1 MKKAL
6 SIFLSLVMLLTMS
19 AGLNIT
25 ARAEQSVKSSFD
37 EATGTL
43 TFSGNGAVSA
53 SSYEYGSI
61 GDKITKVI
69 INIGIDEIESY
80 AFSKAEKLQ
89 SVIIYDPMCQIS
101 ADGILPIGKDD
112 VTFYGFDKS
121 KTQEW
126 ASNHNFTFK
135 YIYTITFLKK
145 DNSVSKIIYA
155 LDGESAQE
163 VSAKAP
169 NFSFSAYPYTG
180 SDIDNA
186 HYEPVWSPSIS
197 AATNDKQYKETAKL
211 RMCTEIQIITK
222 EPTCAET
229 GVLSTV
235 CDKCKRT
242 LETKELAKTDNH
254 VFDDNEEFCTVCHK
268 VKNPNYTTT
277 TTTTSAP
284 ATNTTEITTTEAPQP
299 TTSTTAAPA
308 PAPQPP
314 VTSSTAPTAKPTTTK
329 ASKPTN
335 NAKKVSGDW
344 VDSKYKKAS
353 ISKLSKGKKAITVRW
368 KKVSTIKGYQIQLAT
383 DKNFKKN
390 KKTVTVSKQKTTKT
404 TVKKLKAKKK
414 YYVRIRTYKNVKYQ
428 GKTIKVYS
436 SWSKAKT
443 VKTK

>member
-43 TFSGNGAVSA
+43 TFTGKGTVSA
-53 SSYEYGSI
+53 SSYDYGNI
-61 GDKITKVI
+61 GDKIRKVI
-69 INIGIDEIESY
+69 VNVGIDEIQSY
-80 AFSKAEKLQ
+80 AFSKADKLQ
-89 SVIIYDPMCQIS
+89 SIIIYDQTCQIS
-101 ADGILPIGKDD
+101 AQGILPIGKDD

-126 ASNHNFTFK
+126 ALNHKYPFK
-135 YIYTITFLKK
+135 YIYTITFLKR

-155 LDGESAQE
+155 LDGETAQE
-163 VSAKAP
+163 ISTKAP
-169 NFSFSAYPYTG
+169 NFSFAAYPYTG
-180 SDIDNA
+180 GDMNNA
-186 HYEPVWSPSIS
+186 HYAPVWSPSIS
-197 AATNDKQYKETAKL
+197 AATSDKQYKEHPKL

-235 CDKCKRT
+235 CDICKRT
-242 LETKELAKTDNH
+242 LETKELAKTNNH
-254 VFDDNEEFCTVCHK
+254 VFDNNEEFCLVCHK
-268 VKNPNYTTT
+268 AKNPNYTTT

-284 ATNTTEITTTEAPQP
+284 TTQP
-299 TTSTTAAPA
+299 TTK
-308 PAPQPP
+308 
-314 VTSSTAPTAKPTTTK
+314 PTATK
-329 ASKPTN
+329 ASKPTK
-335 NAKKVSGDW
+335 NAKKVSGNW
-344 VDSKYKKAS
+344 VDKKYKKAS

-383 DKNFKKN
+383 DKKFKKN
-390 KKTVTVSKQKTTKT
+390 KKTVTISKQKTTKT

-436 SWSKAKT
+436 SWSKVKT

>member
-19 AGLNIT
+19 AGINIT

-43 TFSGNGAVSA
+43 TFTGKGTVSA
-53 SSYEYGSI
+53 SSYDYGNI
-61 GDKITKVI
+61 GDKIRKVI
-69 INIGIDEIESY
+69 VNVGIDEIQSY
-80 AFSKAEKLQ
+80 AFSKADKLQ
-89 SVIIYDPMCQIS
+89 SVIIYDQTCQIS
-101 ADGILPIGKDD
+101 AQGILPIGKDD

-126 ASNHNFTFK
+126 ALNHKYPFK
-135 YIYTITFLKK
+135 YIYTITFLKR

-155 LDGESAQE
+155 LDGETAQE
-163 VSAKAP
+163 ISAKAP
-169 NFSFSAYPYTG
+169 NFSFAAYPYTG
-180 SDIDNA
+180 DDMNNA
-186 HYEPVWSPSIS
+186 HYAPVWSPSIS
-197 AATNDKQYKETAKL
+197 AATSDKQYKEHPKL
-211 RMCTEIQIITK
+211 RMCTEIQKITK

-235 CDKCKRT
+235 CSICGRT
-242 LETKELAKTDNH
+242 LETKELAKTNNH
-254 VFDDNEEFCTVCHK
+254 VFDNNEEFCLVCHK

-277 TTTTSAP
+277 TTTTYAP
-284 ATNTTEITTTEAPQP
+284 TTQP
-299 TTSTTAAPA
+299 TT
-308 PAPQPP
+308 
-314 VTSSTAPTAKPTTTK
+314 KPTTTK
-329 ASKPTN
+329 ASKPTK
-335 NAKKVSGDW
+335 NAKKVSGNW

-353 ISKLSKGKKAITVRW
+353 ISKLSKGKKAITVKW

-383 DKNFKKN
+383 DKKFKKN
-390 KKTVTVSKQKTTKT
+390 KKTVTISKQKTTKT

-436 SWSKAKT
+436 SWSKVKT

>member
-43 TFSGNGAVSA
+43 TFTGKGTVSA
-53 SSYEYGSI
+53 SSYDYGNI

-69 INIGIDEIESY
+69 VNVGIDEIQSY
-80 AFSKAEKLQ
+80 AFSKADKLQ
-89 SVIIYDPMCQIS
+89 SVIIYDQTCQIS
-101 ADGILPIGKDD
+101 AQGILPIGKND

-126 ASNHNFTFK
+126 ALNRKYPFK
-135 YIYTITFLKK
+135 YIYTITFLKRN
-145 DNSVSKIIYA
+145 NSVSKIIYA
-155 LDGESAQE
+155 LDGETAQE
-163 VSAKAP
+163 VNAKAP
-169 NFSFSAYPYTG
+169 NFSFTAYPDSNTENG
-180 SDIDNA
+180 
-186 HYEPVWSPSIS
+186 HFEPTWKPSIS
-197 AATNDKQYKETAKL
+197 AATSDKQYKEHPKL

-235 CDKCKRT
+235 CDICKRT

-254 VFDDNEEFCTVCHK
+254 VFENNEEFCTVCHK

-277 TTTTSAP
+277 TTTTTVPTTTTTAPTTQAVLPP
-284 ATNTTEITTTEAPQP
+284 ATSSTQP
-299 TTSTTAAPA
+299 TTK
-308 PAPQPP
+308 
-314 VTSSTAPTAKPTTTK
+314 PTATK
-329 ASKPTN
+329 ASKPTK
-335 NAKKVSGDW
+335 NAKKVSGNW

-368 KKVSTIKGYQIQLAT
+368 KKVKTIKGYQIQLAT
-383 DKNFKKN
+383 DKKFKKN
-390 KKTVTVSKQKTTKT
+390 KKTVTISKQKTTKT

-414 YYVRIRTYKNVKYQ
+414 YYVRIRTYKNVKYK

-436 SWSKAKT
+436 SWSKVKT

>member
-43 TFSGNGAVSA
+43 TFTGKGTVSA
-53 SSYEYGSI
+53 SSYDYGNI
-61 GDKITKVI
+61 GDKIRKVI
-69 INIGIDEIESY
+69 VNFGIDEIQSY
-80 AFSKAEKLQ
+80 AFSKAVKLQ
-89 SVIIYDPMCQIS
+89 SVIIYDQTCQIS
-101 ADGILPIGKDD
+101 AQGILPIGKDD
-112 VTFYGFDKS
+112 VTFYGLDKS

-126 ASNHNFTFK
+126 ALNRKYPFK
-135 YIYTITFLKK
+135 YIYTITFLKR

-155 LDGESAQE
+155 LDGETAQE
-163 VSAKAP
+163 ISAKAP
-169 NFSFSAYPYTG
+169 NFSFAAYPYTG
-180 SDIDNA
+180 GDMNNA
-186 HYEPVWSPSIS
+186 HYAPVWKPSIS
-197 AATNDKQYKETAKL
+197 AATSDKQYKEHPKL
-211 RMCTEIQIITK
+211 RMCTGIQKITK
-222 EPTCAET
+222 DPTCAET

-235 CDKCKRT
+235 CSICGRT

-254 VFDDNEEFCTVCHK
+254 VFDNNEEFCLVCHK

-284 ATNTTEITTTEAPQP
+284 TTQP
-299 TTSTTAAPA
+299 TTK
-308 PAPQPP
+308 
-314 VTSSTAPTAKPTTTK
+314 PTATK
-329 ASKPTN
+329 ASKPTK
-335 NAKKVSGDW
+335 NAKKVSGNW
-344 VDSKYKKAS
+344 VDKKYKKAS

-368 KKVSTIKGYQIQLAT
+368 KKVKTIKGYQIQLAT
-383 DKNFKKN
+383 DKKFKKN
-390 KKTVTVSKQKTTKT
+390 KKTVTISKQKTTKT

-436 SWSKAKT
+436 SWSKVKT

>member
-43 TFSGNGAVSA
+43 TFSGKGAVSA
-53 SSYEYGSI
+53 SSYDYGNI

-69 INIGIDEIESY
+69 INVGIDKIQSY
-80 AFSKAEKLQ
+80 AFSKADKLQ
-89 SVIIYDPMCQIS
+89 SIIIYDQTCQIS
-101 ADGILPIGKDD
+101 AQDILPIEKEKDD

-126 ASNHNFTFK
+126 ALNHKYPFK
-135 YIYTITFLKK
+135 YIYTITFLDYEKK
-145 DNSVSKIIYA
+145 PIGKPINA
-155 LDGESAQE
+155 LEGESAQE
-163 VSAKAP
+163 LAKKAP
-169 NFSFSAYPYTG
+169 EFSFP
-180 SDIDNA
+180 
-186 HYEPVWSPSIS
+186 
-197 AATNDKQYKETAKL
+197 ATHNSKNSTDTYFKWT
-211 RMCTEIQIITK
+211 
-222 EPTCAET
+222 PD
-229 GVLSTV
+229 LSTV
-235 CDKCKRT
+235 SCDYVYTEKQVRNAACIENKVIDKKAT
-242 LETKELAKTDNH
+242 CENEGHYTVYCSKTNTILRDGTIPNEH
-254 VFDDNEEFCTVCHK
+254 VFDNNEEFCLVCHK

-277 TTTTSAP
+277 TTSAP
-284 ATNTTEITTTEAPQP
+284 TTQP
-299 TTSTTAAPA
+299 TTK
-308 PAPQPP
+308 
-314 VTSSTAPTAKPTTTK
+314 PTAKK
-329 ASKPTN
+329 ASKPTK

-368 KKVSTIKGYQIQLAT
+368 KKVKTIKGYQIQLAT
-383 DKNFKKN
+383 DKKFKKN
-390 KKTVTVSKQKTTKT
+390 KKTVTISKQKTTKT

-436 SWSKAKT
+436 SWSKVKT

>member
-43 TFSGNGAVSA
+43 TFTGKGTVSA
-53 SSYEYGSI
+53 SSYDYGNI
-61 GDKITKVI
+61 GDKIRKVI
-69 INIGIDEIESY
+69 VNVGIDEIQSY
-80 AFSKAEKLQ
+80 AFSKADKLQ
-89 SVIIYDPMCQIS
+89 SVIIYDQTCQIS
-101 ADGILPIGKDD
+101 AQGILPIGKDD

-126 ASNHNFTFK
+126 ALNHKYPFK
-135 YIYTITFLKK
+135 YIYTITFLKR

-155 LDGESAQE
+155 LDGETAQE
-163 VSAKAP
+163 ISAKAP
-169 NFSFSAYPYTG
+169 NFSFAAYPYTG
-180 SDIDNA
+180 GDMNNA
-186 HYEPVWSPSIS
+186 HYAPVWSPSIS
-197 AATNDKQYKETAKL
+197 AATSDKQYKEHPKL

-235 CDKCKRT
+235 CDICKRT
-242 LETKELAKTDNH
+242 LETKELAKTNNH
-254 VFDDNEEFCTVCHK
+254 VFDNNEEFCLVCHK
-268 VKNPNYTTT
+268 AKNPNYTTT

-284 ATNTTEITTTEAPQP
+284 TTQP
-299 TTSTTAAPA
+299 TTK
-308 PAPQPP
+308 
-314 VTSSTAPTAKPTTTK
+314 PTATK
-329 ASKPTN
+329 ASKPTK
-335 NAKKVSGDW
+335 NAKKVSGNW
-344 VDSKYKKAS
+344 VDKKYKKAS
-353 ISKLSKGKKAITVRW
+353 ISKLSKGKKAITVRL

-383 DKNFKKN
+383 DKKFKKN
-390 KKTVTVSKQKTTKT
+390 KKTVTISKQKTTKT

-436 SWSKAKT
+436 SWSKVKT

>member
-43 TFSGNGAVSA
+43 TFTGKGTVSA
-53 SSYEYGSI
+53 SSYDYGNI
-61 GDKITKVI
+61 GDKIKKVI
-69 INIGIDEIESY
+69 VNVGIDEIQDY
-80 AFSKAEKLQ
+80 AFSKADKLQ
-89 SVIIYDPMCQIS
+89 SVIIYDQTCQIS
-101 ADGILPIGKDD
+101 AQDILPIGKKD

-126 ASNHNFTFK
+126 ALNHKYPFK
-135 YIYTITFLKK
+135 YIYTITFLKRN
-145 DNSVSKIIYA
+145 NSVSKIIYA
-155 LDGESAQE
+155 LDGETAQE
-163 VSAKAP
+163 ISAKAP
-169 NFSFSAYPYTG
+169 NFSFNAYPDSNTENG
-180 SDIDNA
+180 
-186 HYEPVWSPSIS
+186 HFEPTWKPSIS
-197 AATNDKQYKETAKL
+197 AATSDKQYKEHPKL
-211 RMCTEIQIITK
+211 RMCTEIQKITK

-235 CDKCKRT
+235 CSICGRT

-254 VFDDNEEFCTVCHK
+254 VFDNNEEFCLVCHK
-268 VKNPNYTTT
+268 AKNPNYTTT

-284 ATNTTEITTTEAPQP
+284 TTQPPATSSMQP
-299 TTSTTAAPA
+299 TTK
-308 PAPQPP
+308 
-314 VTSSTAPTAKPTTTK
+314 PTATK
-329 ASKPTN
+329 ASKPTK
-335 NAKKVSGDW
+335 NAKKVSGNW

-383 DKNFKKN
+383 DKKFKKN
-390 KKTVTVSKQKTTKT
+390 KKTVTISKQKTTKT

-436 SWSKAKT
+436 SWSKVKT

>member
-43 TFSGNGAVSA
+43 TFTGKGTVSA
-53 SSYEYGSI
+53 SSYDYGNI
-61 GDKITKVI
+61 GDKIRKVI
-69 INIGIDEIESY
+69 VNVGIDEIQSY
-80 AFSKAEKLQ
+80 AFSKADKLQ
-89 SVIIYDPMCQIS
+89 SVIIYDQTCQIS
-101 ADGILPIGKDD
+101 AQGILPIGKDD

-126 ASNHNFTFK
+126 ALNHKYPFK
-135 YIYTITFLKK
+135 YIYTITFLKR

-155 LDGESAQE
+155 LDGETAQE
-163 VSAKAP
+163 ISAKAP
-169 NFSFSAYPYTG
+169 NFSFAAYPYTG
-180 SDIDNA
+180 GDMNNA
-186 HYEPVWSPSIS
+186 HYAPVWSPSIS
-197 AATNDKQYKETAKL
+197 AATSDKQYKEHQKL
-211 RMCTEIQIITK
+211 RMCTGIQKITK

-235 CDKCKRT
+235 CSICGRT
-242 LETKELAKTDNH
+242 LETKELAKTNNH
-254 VFDDNEEFCTVCHK
+254 VFDNNEEFCLVCHK
-268 VKNPNYTTT
+268 AKNPNYTTT

-284 ATNTTEITTTEAPQP
+284 TTQP
-299 TTSTTAAPA
+299 TTK
-308 PAPQPP
+308 
-314 VTSSTAPTAKPTTTK
+314 PTATK
-329 ASKPTN
+329 ASKPTK
-335 NAKKVSGDW
+335 NAKKVSGNW
-344 VDSKYKKAS
+344 VDKKYKKAS

-383 DKNFKKN
+383 DKKFKKN
-390 KKTVTVSKQKTTKT
+390 KKTVTISKQKTTKT

-436 SWSKAKT
+436 SWSK
-443 VKTK
+443 VKTIKTK

>member
-1 MKKAL
+1 MVYVKKAL

-43 TFSGNGAVSA
+43 TFTGKGTVSA
-53 SSYEYGSI
+53 SSYDYGNI
-61 GDKITKVI
+61 GDKIRKVI
-69 INIGIDEIESY
+69 VNVGIDEIQSY
-80 AFSKAEKLQ
+80 AFSKADKLQ
-89 SVIIYDPMCQIS
+89 SVIIYDQTCQIS
-101 ADGILPIGKDD
+101 AQGILPIGKDD

-126 ASNHNFTFK
+126 ALNHKYPFK
-135 YIYTITFLKK
+135 YIYTITFLKR

-155 LDGESAQE
+155 LDGETAQE
-163 VSAKAP
+163 ISAKAP
-169 NFSFSAYPYTG
+169 NFSFAAYPYTG
-180 SDIDNA
+180 DDMNNA
-186 HYEPVWSPSIS
+186 HYAPVWSPSIS
-197 AATNDKQYKETAKL
+197 AATSDKQYKEHPKL
-211 RMCTEIQIITK
+211 RMCTEIQKITK

-235 CDKCKRT
+235 CDICKRT
-242 LETKELAKTDNH
+242 LETKELAKTNNH
-254 VFDDNEEFCTVCHK
+254 VFDNNEEFCLVCHK

-277 TTTTSAP
+277 TTTTSA
-284 ATNTTEITTTEAPQP
+284 TTTSAPTTQP
-299 TTSTTAAPA
+299 TTK
-308 PAPQPP
+308 
-314 VTSSTAPTAKPTTTK
+314 PTATK
-329 ASKPTN
+329 ASKPTK
-335 NAKKVSGDW
+335 NAKKVSGNW

-383 DKNFKKN
+383 DKKFKKN
-390 KKTVTVSKQKTTKT
+390 KKTVTISKQKTTKT

-436 SWSKAKT
+436 SWSK
-443 VKTK
+443 VKTIKTK

>member
-1 MKKAL
+1 VKKAL

-43 TFSGNGAVSA
+43 TFTGKGTVSA
-53 SSYEYGSI
+53 SSYDYGNI

-69 INIGIDEIESY
+69 VNVGIDEIQSY
-80 AFSKAEKLQ
+80 AFSKAVKLQ
-89 SVIIYDPMCQIS
+89 SVIIYDQTCQIS
-101 ADGILPIGKDD
+101 AQGILPIGKDD

-126 ASNHNFTFK
+126 ALNHKYPFK
-135 YIYTITFLKK
+135 YIYTITFLKRN
-145 DNSVSKIIYA
+145 NSVSKIIYA
-155 LDGESAQE
+155 LDGETAQE
-163 VSAKAP
+163 ISAKAP
-169 NFSFSAYPYTG
+169 NFSFNAYPDSNTENG
-180 SDIDNA
+180 
-186 HYEPVWSPSIS
+186 HFEPTWKPSIS
-197 AATNDKQYKETAKL
+197 AATSDKQYKEHPKL

-235 CDKCKRT
+235 CDICKRT

-254 VFDDNEEFCTVCHK
+254 VFENNEEFCTVCHK

-277 TTTTSAP
+277 TTTTTVPTTTTTAPTTQAAQPP
-284 ATNTTEITTTEAPQP
+284 ATSSTQP
-299 TTSTTAAPA
+299 TT
-308 PAPQPP
+308 
-314 VTSSTAPTAKPTTTK
+314 KPTTTK
-329 ASKPTN
+329 AKKASKPTK
-335 NAKKVSGDW
+335 NAKKVSGNW
-344 VDSKYKKAS
+344 VDKKYKKAS

-368 KKVSTIKGYQIQLAT
+368 KKVKTIKGYQIQLAT
-383 DKNFKKN
+383 DKKFKKN
-390 KKTVTVSKQKTTKT
+390 KKTVTISKQKTTKT
-404 TVKKLKAKKK
+404 TVKKLKSKKK
-414 YYVRIRTYKNVKYQ
+414 YYVRIRTYKNVKYK

-436 SWSKAKT
+436 SWSKVKT

>member
-43 TFSGNGAVSA
+43 TFTGKGTVSA
-53 SSYEYGSI
+53 SSYDYGNI

-69 INIGIDEIESY
+69 VNVGIDEIQSY
-80 AFSKAEKLQ
+80 AFSKADKLQ
-89 SVIIYDPMCQIS
+89 SIIIYDQTCQIS
-101 ADGILPIGKDD
+101 AQGILPIGKDD

-126 ASNHNFTFK
+126 ALNHKYPFK
-135 YIYTITFLKK
+135 YIYTITFLKR

-155 LDGESAQE
+155 LDGETAQE
-163 VSAKAP
+163 ISAKAP
-169 NFSFSAYPYTG
+169 NFSFAAYPDSNTENG
-180 SDIDNA
+180 
-186 HYEPVWSPSIS
+186 HFEPTWKPSIS
-197 AATNDKQYKETAKL
+197 AATSDKQYKEHPKL

-235 CDKCKRT
+235 CDICKRT
-242 LETKELAKTDNH
+242 LETKELAKTNNH
-254 VFDDNEEFCTVCHK
+254 VFDNNEEFCLVCHK

-277 TTTTSAP
+277 TTTTTAP
-284 ATNTTEITTTEAPQP
+284 TTQAVQPPITSSTQP
-299 TTSTTAAPA
+299 TT
-308 PAPQPP
+308 
-314 VTSSTAPTAKPTTTK
+314 KPTTTK
-329 ASKPTN
+329 ASKPTK
-335 NAKKVSGDW
+335 NAKKVSGNW

-383 DKNFKKN
+383 DKKFKKN
-390 KKTVTVSKQKTTKT
+390 KKTVTISKQKTTKT

-436 SWSKAKT
+436 SWSKVKT

>member
-1 MKKAL
+1 MVYVKKAL

-43 TFSGNGAVSA
+43 TFTGKGTVSA
-53 SSYEYGSI
+53 SSYDYGNI
-61 GDKITKVI
+61 GDKIKKVI
-69 INIGIDEIESY
+69 VNVGIDEIQDY
-80 AFSKAEKLQ
+80 AFSKADKLQ
-89 SVIIYDPMCQIS
+89 SVIIYDQTCQIS
-101 ADGILPIGKDD
+101 AQDILPIGKKD

-126 ASNHNFTFK
+126 ALNHKYPFK
-135 YIYTITFLKK
+135 YIYTITFLKRN
-145 DNSVSKIIYA
+145 NSVSKIIYA
-155 LDGESAQE
+155 LDGETAQE
-163 VSAKAP
+163 ISAKAP
-169 NFSFSAYPYTG
+169 NFSFNAYPDSNTENG
-180 SDIDNA
+180 
-186 HYEPVWSPSIS
+186 HFEPTWKPSIS
-197 AATNDKQYKETAKL
+197 AATSDKQYKEHPKL
-211 RMCTEIQIITK
+211 RMCTEIQKITK

-235 CDKCKRT
+235 CSICGRT

-254 VFDDNEEFCTVCHK
+254 VFDNNEEFCLVCHK
-268 VKNPNYTTT
+268 AKNPNYTTT

-284 ATNTTEITTTEAPQP
+284 TTQPPATSSMQP
-299 TTSTTAAPA
+299 TTK
-308 PAPQPP
+308 
-314 VTSSTAPTAKPTTTK
+314 PTATK
-329 ASKPTN
+329 ASKPTK
-335 NAKKVSGDW
+335 NAKKVSGTW

-383 DKNFKKN
+383 DKKFKKN
-390 KKTVTVSKQKTTKT
+390 KKTVTISKQKTTKT

-436 SWSKAKT
+436 SWSKVKT

>member
-43 TFSGNGAVSA
+43 TFTGKGTVSA
-53 SSYEYGSI
+53 SSYDYGNI

-69 INIGIDEIESY
+69 VNVGIDEIQSY
-80 AFSKAEKLQ
+80 AFSKADKLQ
-89 SVIIYDPMCQIS
+89 SVIIYDQTCQIS
-101 ADGILPIGKDD
+101 AQEILPIGKDD

-126 ASNHNFTFK
+126 ALNHKYPFK
-135 YIYTITFLKK
+135 YIYTITFLKR

-155 LDGESAQE
+155 LDGETAQE
-163 VSAKAP
+163 ISAKAP
-169 NFSFSAYPYTG
+169 NFSFNAYPDSNTENG
-180 SDIDNA
+180 
-186 HYEPVWSPSIS
+186 HFEPTWRPSIS
-197 AATNDKQYKETAKL
+197 AATSDKQYKEHPKL
-211 RMCTEIQIITK
+211 RMCTEIQKITK

-235 CDKCKRT
+235 CSICGRT
-242 LETKELAKTDNH
+242 LETKELAKTNNH
-254 VFDDNEEFCTVCHK
+254 VFDNNEEFCLVCHK

-277 TTTTSAP
+277 TTTTTTTTSAP
-284 ATNTTEITTTEAPQP
+284 TTQPQATSSTQP
-299 TTSTTAAPA
+299 TTK
-308 PAPQPP
+308 
-314 VTSSTAPTAKPTTTK
+314 PTATK
-329 ASKPTN
+329 ASKPTK
-335 NAKKVSGDW
+335 NAKKVSGNW

-383 DKNFKKN
+383 DKKFKKN
-390 KKTVTVSKQKTTKT
+390 KKTVTISKQKTTKT
-404 TVKKLKAKKK
+404 TVKKLKSKKK

-436 SWSKAKT
+436 SWSK
-443 VKTK
+443 VKTIKTK

>member
-6 SIFLSLVMLLTMS
+6 SIFLSIVMLLTMS

-43 TFSGNGAVSA
+43 TFTGKGTVSA
-53 SSYEYGSI
+53 SSYDYGNI
-61 GDKITKVI
+61 GDKIKKVI
-69 INIGIDEIESY
+69 VNVGIDEIQSY
-80 AFSKAEKLQ
+80 AFSKADKLQ
-89 SVIIYDPMCQIS
+89 SIIIYDQTCQIS
-101 ADGILPIGKDD
+101 AQGILPIGKDD

-126 ASNHNFTFK
+126 ALNHKYPFK
-135 YIYTITFLKK
+135 YIYTITFLKR

-155 LDGESAQE
+155 LDGETAQE
-163 VSAKAP
+163 ISAKAP
-169 NFSFSAYPYTG
+169 NFSFAAYPYTG
-180 SDIDNA
+180 GDMNNA
-186 HYEPVWSPSIS
+186 HYAPVWSPSIS
-197 AATNDKQYKETAKL
+197 AATSDKQYKEHPKL

-235 CDKCKRT
+235 CDICKRT
-242 LETKELAKTDNH
+242 LETKELAKTNNH
-254 VFDDNEEFCTVCHK
+254 VFDNNEEFCLVCHK

-277 TTTTSAP
+277 TTITTTTTTSAP
-284 ATNTTEITTTEAPQP
+284 TTQP
-299 TTSTTAAPA
+299 TTK
-308 PAPQPP
+308 
-314 VTSSTAPTAKPTTTK
+314 PTATK
-329 ASKPTN
+329 ASKPTK
-335 NAKKVSGDW
+335 NAKKVSGNW

-353 ISKLSKGKKAITVRW
+353 ISKLSKGKKAITVKW
-368 KKVSTIKGYQIQLAT
+368 KKVKTIKGYQIQLAT
-383 DKNFKKN
+383 DKKFKKN
-390 KKTVTVSKQKTTKT
+390 KKTVTISKQKTTKT

-414 YYVRIRTYKNVKYQ
+414 YYVRIRTYKNVKYK

-436 SWSKAKT
+436 SWSKVKT

>member
-43 TFSGNGAVSA
+43 TFTGKGTVSA
-53 SSYEYGSI
+53 SSYDYGNI
-61 GDKITKVI
+61 GDKIRKVI
-69 INIGIDEIESY
+69 VNVGIDEIQDY

-89 SVIIYDPMCQIS
+89 SVIIYDQTCQIS
-101 ADGILPIGKDD
+101 AQGILPIGKDD

-126 ASNHNFTFK
+126 ALNHKYPFK
-135 YIYTITFLKK
+135 YIYTITFLKR

-155 LDGESAQE
+155 LDGETAQE
-163 VSAKAP
+163 ISAKAP
-169 NFSFSAYPYTG
+169 NFSFAAYPYTG
-180 SDIDNA
+180 GDMNNA
-186 HYEPVWSPSIS
+186 HYAPVWSPSIS
-197 AATNDKQYKETAKL
+197 AATSDKQYKEHPKL

-235 CDKCKRT
+235 CDICKRT

-254 VFDDNEEFCTVCHK
+254 VFDNNEEFCLVCHK

-277 TTTTSAP
+277 TTTTTTTTSAP
-284 ATNTTEITTTEAPQP
+284 TTQP
-299 TTSTTAAPA
+299 TTKPTAA
-308 PAPQPP
+308 
-314 VTSSTAPTAKPTTTK
+314 K
-329 ASKPTN
+329 ASKPTK
-335 NAKKVSGDW
+335 NAKKVSGNW

-353 ISKLSKGKKAITVRW
+353 ISKLSKGKKAITVKW

-383 DKNFKKN
+383 DKKFKKN
-390 KKTVTVSKQKTTKT
+390 KKTVTISKQKTTKT

-436 SWSKAKT
+436 SWSKVKT

>member
-6 SIFLSLVMLLTMS
+6 SIFLSIVMLLTMS

-43 TFSGNGAVSA
+43 TFTGKGTVSA
-53 SSYEYGSI
+53 SSYDYGNI

-69 INIGIDEIESY
+69 VNVGIDEIQSY
-80 AFSKAEKLQ
+80 AFSKADKLQ
-89 SVIIYDPMCQIS
+89 SVIIYDQTCQIS
-101 ADGILPIGKDD
+101 AQGILPIGKND

-126 ASNHNFTFK
+126 ALNHKYPFK
-135 YIYTITFLKK
+135 YIYTITFLKRN
-145 DNSVSKIIYA
+145 NSVSKIIYA
-155 LDGESAQE
+155 LDGETAQE
-163 VSAKAP
+163 VNAKAP
-169 NFSFSAYPYTG
+169 NFSFTAYPDSNTENG
-180 SDIDNA
+180 
-186 HYEPVWSPSIS
+186 HFEPTWKPSIS
-197 AATNDKQYKETAKL
+197 AATSDKQYKEHPKL

-235 CDKCKRT
+235 CDICKRT

-254 VFDDNEEFCTVCHK
+254 VFENNEEFCTVCHK

-277 TTTTSAP
+277 TTTTTVPTTTTTAPTTQAVLPP
-284 ATNTTEITTTEAPQP
+284 ATSSTQP
-299 TTSTTAAPA
+299 TTK
-308 PAPQPP
+308 
-314 VTSSTAPTAKPTTTK
+314 PTATK
-329 ASKPTN
+329 ASKPTK
-335 NAKKVSGDW
+335 NAKKVSGNW

-368 KKVSTIKGYQIQLAT
+368 KKVKTIKGYQIQLAT
-383 DKNFKKN
+383 DKKFKKN
-390 KKTVTVSKQKTTKT
+390 KKTVTISKQKTTKT

-414 YYVRIRTYKNVKYQ
+414 YYVRIRTYKNVKYK

-436 SWSKAKT
+436 SWSKVKT

>member
-43 TFSGNGAVSA
+43 TFSGKGTVSA
-53 SSYEYGSI
+53 SSYDYGNI
-61 GDKITKVI
+61 GDKIRKVI
-69 INIGIDEIESY
+69 VNVGIDEIQSY
-80 AFSKAEKLQ
+80 AFSKADKLQ
-89 SVIIYDPMCQIS
+89 SVIIYDQTCQIS
-101 ADGILPIGKDD
+101 AQGILPIGKDD

-126 ASNHNFTFK
+126 ALNHKYPFK
-135 YIYTITFLKK
+135 YIYTITFLKRN
-145 DNSVSKIIYA
+145 NSVSKIIYA
-155 LDGESAQE
+155 LDGETAQE
-163 VSAKAP
+163 ISAKAP
-169 NFSFSAYPYTG
+169 NFSFAAYPYTG
-180 SDIDNA
+180 DDMNNA
-186 HYEPVWSPSIS
+186 HYAPVWSPSIS
-197 AATNDKQYKETAKL
+197 AATSDKQYKEHPKL

-235 CDKCKRT
+235 CDICKRT
-242 LETKELAKTDNH
+242 LETKELAKTNNH
-254 VFDDNEEFCTVCHK
+254 VFDNNEEFCLVCHK

-284 ATNTTEITTTEAPQP
+284 TTQP
-299 TTSTTAAPA
+299 TTK
-308 PAPQPP
+308 
-314 VTSSTAPTAKPTTTK
+314 PTATK
-329 ASKPTN
+329 ASMPTK
-335 NAKKVSGDW
+335 NAKKVSGNW
-344 VDSKYKKAS
+344 IDSKYKKAS

-383 DKNFKKN
+383 DKKFKKN
-390 KKTVTVSKQKTTKT
+390 KKTVTISKQKTTKT

-436 SWSKAKT
+436 SWSKVKT

>member
-43 TFSGNGAVSA
+43 TFTGKGTVSA
-53 SSYEYGSI
+53 SSYDYGNI
-61 GDKITKVI
+61 GDKIRKVI
-69 INIGIDEIESY
+69 VNVGIDEIQDY
-80 AFSKAEKLQ
+80 AFSKADKLQ
-89 SVIIYDPMCQIS
+89 SVIIYDQTCQIS
-101 ADGILPIGKDD
+101 AQGILPIGKDD

-126 ASNHNFTFK
+126 ALNHKYPFK
-135 YIYTITFLKK
+135 YIYTITFLKR

-155 LDGESAQE
+155 LDGETAQE
-163 VSAKAP
+163 ISAKAP
-169 NFSFSAYPYTG
+169 NFSFNAYPYTG
-180 SDIDNA
+180 GDMNNA
-186 HYEPVWSPSIS
+186 HYAPVWSPSIS
-197 AATNDKQYKETAKL
+197 AVTNDKQYKETAKI
-211 RMCTEIQIITK
+211 RMCTETQKITK

-235 CDKCKRT
+235 CSICGRT

-254 VFDDNEEFCTVCHK
+254 VFDNNEEFCLVCHK
-268 VKNPNYTTT
+268 AKNPNYTTT

-284 ATNTTEITTTEAPQP
+284 TTQAAQPPATSSTQP
-299 TTSTTAAPA
+299 TTK
-308 PAPQPP
+308 
-314 VTSSTAPTAKPTTTK
+314 PTATK
-329 ASKPTN
+329 ASKPTK
-335 NAKKVSGDW
+335 NAKKVSGNW
-344 VDSKYKKAS
+344 VDKKYKKAS
-353 ISKLSKGKKAITVRW
+353 ISKLSKGKKAITVKW

-383 DKNFKKN
+383 DKKFKKN
-390 KKTVTVSKQKTTKT
+390 KKTVTISKQKTTKT

-414 YYVRIRTYKNVKYQ
+414 YYVRIRTYKNVKYK

-436 SWSKAKT
+436 SWSKVKT

>member
-1 MKKAL
+1 MVYVKKAL

-43 TFSGNGAVSA
+43 TFTGKGTVSA
-53 SSYEYGSI
+53 SSYDYGNI
-61 GDKITKVI
+61 GDKIRKVI
-69 INIGIDEIESY
+69 VNVGIDEIQSY
-80 AFSKAEKLQ
+80 AFSKAVKLQ
-89 SVIIYDPMCQIS
+89 SIIIYDQTCQIS
-101 ADGILPIGKDD
+101 AQGILPIGKDD

-126 ASNHNFTFK
+126 ALNHKYPFK
-135 YIYTITFLKK
+135 YIYTITFLKRN
-145 DNSVSKIIYA
+145 NSVSKIIYA
-155 LDGESAQE
+155 LDGETAQE
-163 VSAKAP
+163 ISAKAP
-169 NFSFSAYPYTG
+169 NFSFNAYPDSNTENG
-180 SDIDNA
+180 
-186 HYEPVWSPSIS
+186 HFEPTWKPSIS
-197 AATNDKQYKETAKL
+197 AATSDKQYKEHPKL

-235 CDKCKRT
+235 CDICKRT
-242 LETKELAKTDNH
+242 LETKELAKTNNH
-254 VFDDNEEFCTVCHK
+254 VFDNNEEFCLVCHK

-277 TTTTSAP
+277 TTTTTVPTTTTTAPTTQAVQPP
-284 ATNTTEITTTEAPQP
+284 ATSSTQP
-299 TTSTTAAPA
+299 TT
-308 PAPQPP
+308 
-314 VTSSTAPTAKPTTTK
+314 KPTTTK
-329 ASKPTN
+329 AKKASKPTK
-335 NAKKVSGDW
+335 NAKKVSGNW
-344 VDSKYKKAS
+344 VDKKYKKAS

-368 KKVSTIKGYQIQLAT
+368 KKVKTIKGYQIQLAT
-383 DKNFKKN
+383 DKKFKKN
-390 KKTVTVSKQKTTKT
+390 KKTVTISKQKTTKT

-436 SWSKAKT
+436 SWSKVKT

>member
-43 TFSGNGAVSA
+43 TFTGKGTVSA
-53 SSYEYGSI
+53 SSYDYGNI
-61 GDKITKVI
+61 GDKIRKVI
-69 INIGIDEIESY
+69 VNVGIDEIQSY
-80 AFSKAEKLQ
+80 AFSKADKLQ
-89 SVIIYDPMCQIS
+89 SVIIYDQTCQIS
-101 ADGILPIGKDD
+101 AQGILPIGKDD

-126 ASNHNFTFK
+126 ALNHKYPFK
-135 YIYTITFLKK
+135 YIYTITFLKR

-155 LDGESAQE
+155 LDGETAQE
-163 VSAKAP
+163 ISAKAP
-169 NFSFSAYPYTG
+169 NFSFAAYPYTG
-180 SDIDNA
+180 GDMNNA
-186 HYEPVWSPSIS
+186 HYAPVWSPSIS
-197 AATNDKQYKETAKL
+197 AATSDKQYKEHPKL
-211 RMCTEIQIITK
+211 RMCTEIQKITK

-235 CDKCKRT
+235 CSICGRT

-254 VFDDNEEFCTVCHK
+254 VFDNNEEFCLVCHK
-268 VKNPNYTTT
+268 IKNPNYTTT
-277 TTTTSAP
+277 TTITTTTTTSAP
-284 ATNTTEITTTEAPQP
+284 TTQP
-299 TTSTTAAPA
+299 TTK
-308 PAPQPP
+308 
-314 VTSSTAPTAKPTTTK
+314 PTATK
-329 ASKPTN
+329 ASKPTK
-335 NAKKVSGDW
+335 NAKKVSGNW
-344 VDSKYKKAS
+344 VDKKYKKAS

-383 DKNFKKN
+383 DKKFKKN
-390 KKTVTVSKQKTTKT
+390 KKTVTISKQKTTKT

-436 SWSKAKT
+436 SWSKVKT

>member
-1 MKKAL
+1 VVYVKKAL

-43 TFSGNGAVSA
+43 TFTGKGTVSA
-53 SSYEYGSI
+53 SSYDYGNI
-61 GDKITKVI
+61 GDKIRKVI
-69 INIGIDEIESY
+69 VNVGIDEIQSY
-80 AFSKAEKLQ
+80 AFSKAVKLQ
-89 SVIIYDPMCQIS
+89 SVIIYDQTCQIS
-101 ADGILPIGKDD
+101 AQGILPIGKDD

-126 ASNHNFTFK
+126 ASNHKYPFK
-135 YIYTITFLKK
+135 YIYTITFLKRN
-145 DNSVSKIIYA
+145 NSVSKIIYA
-155 LDGESAQE
+155 LDGETAQE
-163 VSAKAP
+163 ISAKAP
-169 NFSFSAYPYTG
+169 NFSFNAYPDSNTENG
-180 SDIDNA
+180 
-186 HYEPVWSPSIS
+186 HFEPTWKPSIS
-197 AATNDKQYKETAKL
+197 AATSDKQYKEHPKL

-235 CDKCKRT
+235 CDICKRT
-242 LETKELAKTDNH
+242 LETKELAKTNNH
-254 VFDDNEEFCTVCHK
+254 VFDNNEEFCLVCHK

-277 TTTTSAP
+277 TTTTTAPTTQAVQPP
-284 ATNTTEITTTEAPQP
+284 ATSSTQP
-299 TTSTTAAPA
+299 TTK
-308 PAPQPP
+308 
-314 VTSSTAPTAKPTTTK
+314 PTATK
-329 ASKPTN
+329 ASKPTK
-335 NAKKVSGDW
+335 NAKKISGNW

-368 KKVSTIKGYQIQLAT
+368 KKVKTIKGYQIQLAT
-383 DKNFKKN
+383 DKKFKKN
-390 KKTVTVSKQKTTKT
+390 KKTVTISKQKTTKT

-414 YYVRIRTYKNVKYQ
+414 YYVRIRTYKNVKYK

-436 SWSKAKT
+436 SWSKVKT

>member
-6 SIFLSLVMLLTMS
+6 SIFLSLVMLITMS

-43 TFSGNGAVSA
+43 TFSGKGAVSA
-53 SSYEYGSI
+53 SSYDYGNI

-69 INIGIDEIESY
+69 INVGIDEIQSY
-80 AFSKAEKLQ
+80 AFSKADKLQ
-89 SVIIYDPMCQIS
+89 SIIIYDQTCQIS
-101 ADGILPIGKDD
+101 AQGILPIGKDD

-126 ASNHNFTFK
+126 ALNHKYPFK
-135 YIYTITFLKK
+135 YIYTITFLKR

-155 LDGESAQE
+155 LDGETAQE
-163 VSAKAP
+163 ISAKAP

-186 HYEPVWSPSIS
+186 HYEPTWKPSIS
-197 AATNDKQYKETAKL
+197 AATNDKQYKEAKKL
-211 RMCTEIQIITK
+211 RMCTEIQKITK

-235 CDKCKRT
+235 CDICGRT

-254 VFDDNEEFCTVCHK
+254 VFDNNEEFCLVCHK

-277 TTTTSAP
+277 TTSAP
-284 ATNTTEITTTEAPQP
+284 TTAQPPATSSTQP
-299 TTSTTAAPA
+299 TTK
-308 PAPQPP
+308 
-314 VTSSTAPTAKPTTTK
+314 PTATK
-329 ASKPTN
+329 VSKPTK
-335 NAKKVSGDW
+335 NAKKVSGNW

-368 KKVSTIKGYQIQLAT
+368 KKVKTIKGYQIQLAT
-383 DKNFKKN
+383 DKKFKKN
-390 KKTVTVSKQKTTKT
+390 KKTVTISKQKTTKT

-436 SWSKAKT
+436 SWSKVKT

>member
-43 TFSGNGAVSA
+43 TFTGKGTVSA
-53 SSYEYGSI
+53 SSYDYGNI

-69 INIGIDEIESY
+69 VNVGIDEIQSY
-80 AFSKAEKLQ
+80 AFSKADKLQ
-89 SVIIYDPMCQIS
+89 SVIIYDQTCQIS
-101 ADGILPIGKDD
+101 AQGILPIGKDD

-126 ASNHNFTFK
+126 ALNHKYPFK
-135 YIYTITFLKK
+135 YIYTITFLKRN
-145 DNSVSKIIYA
+145 NSVSKIIYA
-155 LDGESAQE
+155 LDGETAQE
-163 VSAKAP
+163 ISAKAP
-169 NFSFSAYPYTG
+169 NFSFTAYPDSNTENG
-180 SDIDNA
+180 
-186 HYEPVWSPSIS
+186 HFEPTWKPSIS
-197 AATNDKQYKETAKL
+197 AATSDKQYKEHPKL

-235 CDKCKRT
+235 CDICKRT

-254 VFDDNEEFCTVCHK
+254 VFDNNEEFCLVCHK

-277 TTTTSAP
+277 TTTTTVPTTTTTAPTTQAVQPP
-284 ATNTTEITTTEAPQP
+284 ATSSTQP
-299 TTSTTAAPA
+299 TTK
-308 PAPQPP
+308 
-314 VTSSTAPTAKPTTTK
+314 PTATK
-329 ASKPTN
+329 ASKPTK
-335 NAKKVSGDW
+335 NAKKVSGNW

-368 KKVSTIKGYQIQLAT
+368 KKVKTIKGYQIQLAT
-383 DKNFKKN
+383 DKKFKKN
-390 KKTVTVSKQKTTKT
+390 KKTVTISKQKTTKT

-414 YYVRIRTYKNVKYQ
+414 YYVRIRTYKNVKYK

-436 SWSKAKT
+436 SWSKVKT

>member
-43 TFSGNGAVSA
+43 TFTGKGTVSA
-53 SSYEYGSI
+53 SSYDYGNI
-61 GDKITKVI
+61 GDKIRKVI
-69 INIGIDEIESY
+69 VNVGIDEIQSY
-80 AFSKAEKLQ
+80 AFSKADKLQ
-89 SVIIYDPMCQIS
+89 SVIIYDQTCQIS
-101 ADGILPIGKDD
+101 AQGILPIGKDD

-121 KTQEW
+121 KTQKW
-126 ASNHNFTFK
+126 ALNHKYPFK
-135 YIYTITFLKK
+135 YIYTITFLKR

-155 LDGESAQE
+155 LDGETAQE
-163 VSAKAP
+163 ISAKAP
-169 NFSFSAYPYTG
+169 NFSFAAYPYTG
-180 SDIDNA
+180 GDMNNA
-186 HYEPVWSPSIS
+186 HYAPVWSPSIS
-197 AATNDKQYKETAKL
+197 AATSDKQYKEHPKL
-211 RMCTEIQIITK
+211 RMCTETQKITK

-235 CDKCKRT
+235 CSICGRT

-254 VFDDNEEFCTVCHK
+254 VFDNNEEFCLVCHK

-284 ATNTTEITTTEAPQP
+284 TTQPQATSSTQP
-299 TTSTTAAPA
+299 TTK
-308 PAPQPP
+308 
-314 VTSSTAPTAKPTTTK
+314 PTATK
-329 ASKPTN
+329 ASKPTK
-335 NAKKVSGDW
+335 NAKKVSGNW

-353 ISKLSKGKKAITVRW
+353 ISKLSKGKKAITVKW
-368 KKVSTIKGYQIQLAT
+368 KKVKTIKGYQIQLAT
-383 DKNFKKN
+383 DKKFKKN
-390 KKTVTVSKQKTTKT
+390 KKTVTISKQKTTKT

-436 SWSKAKT
+436 SWSK
-443 VKTK
+443 VKTIKTK

>member
-1 MKKAL
+1 MVYVKKAL

-19 AGLNIT
+19 AGINIT

-43 TFSGNGAVSA
+43 TFTGKGTVSA
-53 SSYEYGSI
+53 SSYDYGNI
-61 GDKITKVI
+61 GDKIRKVI
-69 INIGIDEIESY
+69 VNVGIDEIQSY
-80 AFSKAEKLQ
+80 AFSKADKLQ
-89 SVIIYDPMCQIS
+89 SVIIYDQTCQIS
-101 ADGILPIGKDD
+101 AQGILPIGKDD

-126 ASNHNFTFK
+126 ALNHKYPFK
-135 YIYTITFLKK
+135 YIYTITFLKR

-155 LDGESAQE
+155 LDGETAQE
-163 VSAKAP
+163 ISAKAP
-169 NFSFSAYPYTG
+169 NFSFAAYPYTG
-180 SDIDNA
+180 DDMNNA
-186 HYEPVWSPSIS
+186 HYAPVWSPSIS
-197 AATNDKQYKETAKL
+197 AATSDKQYKEHPKL
-211 RMCTEIQIITK
+211 RMCTEIQKITK

-235 CDKCKRT
+235 CSICGRT
-242 LETKELAKTDNH
+242 LETKELAKTNNH
-254 VFDDNEEFCTVCHK
+254 VFDNNEEFCLVCHK

-277 TTTTSAP
+277 TTTTYAP
-284 ATNTTEITTTEAPQP
+284 TTQP
-299 TTSTTAAPA
+299 TT
-308 PAPQPP
+308 
-314 VTSSTAPTAKPTTTK
+314 KPTTTK
-329 ASKPTN
+329 ASKPTK
-335 NAKKVSGDW
+335 NAKKVSGNW

-353 ISKLSKGKKAITVRW
+353 ISKLSKGKKAITVKW

-383 DKNFKKN
+383 DKKFKKN
-390 KKTVTVSKQKTTKT
+390 KKTVTISKQKTTKT

-436 SWSKAKT
+436 SWSKVKT

>member
-43 TFSGNGAVSA
+43 TFTGKGTVSA
-53 SSYEYGSI
+53 SSCDYGNI

-69 INIGIDEIESY
+69 VNVGIDEIQSY
-80 AFSKAEKLQ
+80 AFSKADKLQ
-89 SVIIYDPMCQIS
+89 SVIIYDQTCQIS
-101 ADGILPIGKDD
+101 AQGILPIGKND

-126 ASNHNFTFK
+126 ALNHKYPFK
-135 YIYTITFLKK
+135 YIYTITFLKRN
-145 DNSVSKIIYA
+145 NSVSKIIYA
-155 LDGESAQE
+155 LDGETAQE
-163 VSAKAP
+163 VNAKAP
-169 NFSFSAYPYTG
+169 NFSFTAYPDSNTENG
-180 SDIDNA
+180 
-186 HYEPVWSPSIS
+186 HFEPTWKPSIS
-197 AATNDKQYKETAKL
+197 AATSDKQYKEHPKL

-235 CDKCKRT
+235 CDICKRT

-254 VFDDNEEFCTVCHK
+254 VFENNEEFCTVCHK

-277 TTTTSAP
+277 TTTTTVPTTTTTAPTTQAVLPP
-284 ATNTTEITTTEAPQP
+284 ATSSTQP
-299 TTSTTAAPA
+299 TTK
-308 PAPQPP
+308 
-314 VTSSTAPTAKPTTTK
+314 PTATK
-329 ASKPTN
+329 ASKPTK
-335 NAKKVSGDW
+335 NAKKVSGNW

-368 KKVSTIKGYQIQLAT
+368 KKVKTIKGYQIQLAT
-383 DKNFKKN
+383 DKKFKKN
-390 KKTVTVSKQKTTKT
+390 KKTVTISKQKTTKT

-414 YYVRIRTYKNVKYQ
+414 YYVRIRTYKNVKYK

-436 SWSKAKT
+436 SWSKVKT

>member
-43 TFSGNGAVSA
+43 TFTGKGTVSA
-53 SSYEYGSI
+53 SSYDYGNI

-69 INIGIDEIESY
+69 VNFGIDEIQSY
-80 AFSKAEKLQ
+80 AFSKAVKLQ
-89 SVIIYDPMCQIS
+89 SVIIYDQTCQIS
-101 ADGILPIGKDD
+101 AQGILPIGKDD

-126 ASNHNFTFK
+126 ALNHKYPFK
-135 YIYTITFLKK
+135 YIYTITFLKR

-155 LDGESAQE
+155 LDGETAQE
-163 VSAKAP
+163 ISAKAP
-169 NFSFSAYPYTG
+169 NFSFAAYPYTG
-180 SDIDNA
+180 GDMNNA
-186 HYEPVWSPSIS
+186 HYAPVWSPSIS
-197 AATNDKQYKETAKL
+197 AATSDKQYKEHPKL
-211 RMCTEIQIITK
+211 RMCTEIQKITK

-235 CDKCKRT
+235 CSICGRT

-254 VFDDNEEFCTVCHK
+254 VFDNNEEFCLVCHK

-284 ATNTTEITTTEAPQP
+284 TTQP
-299 TTSTTAAPA
+299 TT
-308 PAPQPP
+308 
-314 VTSSTAPTAKPTTTK
+314 KPTTTK
-329 ASKPTN
+329 ASKPTK
-335 NAKKVSGDW
+335 NAKKVSGNW

-368 KKVSTIKGYQIQLAT
+368 KKVKTIKGYQIQLAT
-383 DKNFKKN
+383 DKKFKKN
-390 KKTVTVSKQKTTKT
+390 KKTVTISKQKTTKT

-436 SWSKAKT
+436 SWSKVKT

>member
-1 MKKAL
+1 MVYVKKAL

-43 TFSGNGAVSA
+43 TFTGKGTVSA
-53 SSYEYGSI
+53 SSYDYGNI
-61 GDKITKVI
+61 GDKIKKVI
-69 INIGIDEIESY
+69 INVGIDKIQDY
-80 AFSKAEKLQ
+80 AFSKADKLQ
-89 SVIIYDPMCQIS
+89 SVIIYDQTCQIS
-101 ADGILPIGKDD
+101 AQGILPIGKND

-126 ASNHNFTFK
+126 ALNHKYPFK
-135 YIYTITFLKK
+135 YIYTITFLKRN
-145 DNSVSKIIYA
+145 NSVSKIIYA
-155 LDGESAQE
+155 LDGETAQE
-163 VSAKAP
+163 VNAKAP
-169 NFSFSAYPYTG
+169 NFSFTAYPDSNTENG
-180 SDIDNA
+180 
-186 HYEPVWSPSIS
+186 HFEPTWKPSIS
-197 AATNDKQYKETAKL
+197 AATSDKQYKEHPKL
-211 RMCTEIQIITK
+211 RMCTGIQKITK

-235 CDKCKRT
+235 CDICKRT

-254 VFDDNEEFCTVCHK
+254 VFENNEEFCTVCHK

-277 TTTTSAP
+277 TTTTTVPTTTTTAPTTQAVLPP
-284 ATNTTEITTTEAPQP
+284 ATSSTQP
-299 TTSTTAAPA
+299 TT
-308 PAPQPP
+308 
-314 VTSSTAPTAKPTTTK
+314 KPTTTK
-329 ASKPTN
+329 ASKPTK
-335 NAKKVSGDW
+335 NAKKVSGNW

-383 DKNFKKN
+383 DKKFKKN
-390 KKTVTVSKQKTTKT
+390 KKTVTISKQKTTKT

-436 SWSKAKT
+436 SWSK
-443 VKTK
+443 VKTIKTK

>member
-43 TFSGNGAVSA
+43 TFSGKGTVSA
-53 SSYEYGSI
+53 SSYDYGNI

-69 INIGIDEIESY
+69 VNVGIDEIQSY
-80 AFSKAEKLQ
+80 AFSKADKLQ
-89 SVIIYDPMCQIS
+89 SVIIYDQTCQIS
-101 ADGILPIGKDD
+101 AQGILPIGKDD

-126 ASNHNFTFK
+126 ALNHKYPFK
-135 YIYTITFLKK
+135 YIYTITFLKRN
-145 DNSVSKIIYA
+145 NSVSKIIYA
-155 LDGESAQE
+155 LDGETAQE

-169 NFSFSAYPYTG
+169 NFSFNAYPDSNTENG
-180 SDIDNA
+180 
-186 HYEPVWSPSIS
+186 HFEPTWKPSIS
-197 AATNDKQYKETAKL
+197 AATSDKQYKEHPKL

-222 EPTCAET
+222 EPTCAEA

-235 CDKCKRT
+235 CDICKRT

-254 VFDDNEEFCTVCHK
+254 VFDNNEEFCLVCHK

-277 TTTTSAP
+277 TTTTTAP
-284 ATNTTEITTTEAPQP
+284 TTQAVQPQATSSTQP
-299 TTSTTAAPA
+299 TTK
-308 PAPQPP
+308 
-314 VTSSTAPTAKPTTTK
+314 PTATK
-329 ASKPTN
+329 ASKPTK
-335 NAKKVSGDW
+335 NAKKVSGNW
-344 VDSKYKKAS
+344 VDKKYKKAS

-368 KKVSTIKGYQIQLAT
+368 KKVKTIKGYQIQLAT
-383 DKNFKKN
+383 DKKFKKN
-390 KKTVTVSKQKTTKT
+390 KKTVTISKQKTTKT

-414 YYVRIRTYKNVKYQ
+414 YYVRIRTYKNVKYK

-436 SWSKAKT
+436 SWSKVKT

>member
-43 TFSGNGAVSA
+43 TFTGKGTVSA
-53 SSYEYGSI
+53 SSYDYGNI

-69 INIGIDEIESY
+69 VNFGIDEIQSY
-80 AFSKAEKLQ
+80 AFSKAVKLQ
-89 SVIIYDPMCQIS
+89 SVIIYDQTCQIS
-101 ADGILPIGKDD
+101 AQGILPIGKDD
-112 VTFYGFDKS
+112 VTFYGLDKS

-126 ASNHNFTFK
+126 ALNRKYPFK
-135 YIYTITFLKK
+135 YIYTITFLKR

-155 LDGESAQE
+155 LDGETAQE
-163 VSAKAP
+163 ISAKAP
-169 NFSFSAYPYTG
+169 NFSFAAYPYTG
-180 SDIDNA
+180 GDMNNA
-186 HYEPVWSPSIS
+186 HYAPVWKPSIS
-197 AATNDKQYKETAKL
+197 AATSDKQYKEHPKL
-211 RMCTEIQIITK
+211 RMCTEIQKITK

-235 CDKCKRT
+235 CSICGRT
-242 LETKELAKTDNH
+242 LETKELAKTNNH
-254 VFDDNEEFCTVCHK
+254 VFDNNEEFCLVCHK
-268 VKNPNYTTT
+268 VKNPDYTTT

-284 ATNTTEITTTEAPQP
+284 TTQAAQPPATSSTQP
-299 TTSTTAAPA
+299 TT
-308 PAPQPP
+308 
-314 VTSSTAPTAKPTTTK
+314 KPTTTK
-329 ASKPTN
+329 ASKPTK
-335 NAKKVSGDW
+335 NAKKVSGNW

-353 ISKLSKGKKAITVRW
+353 ISKLSKGKKAITVKW

-383 DKNFKKN
+383 NKKFKKN
-390 KKTVTVSKQKTTKT
+390 KKTVTISKQKTTKT

-436 SWSKAKT
+436 SWSKVKT

>member
-43 TFSGNGAVSA
+43 TFTGKGTVSA
-53 SSYEYGSI
+53 SSYDYGNI

-69 INIGIDEIESY
+69 VNVGIDEIQSY
-80 AFSKAEKLQ
+80 AFSKADKLQ
-89 SVIIYDPMCQIS
+89 SVIIYDQTCQIS
-101 ADGILPIGKDD
+101 AQGILPIGKDD

-126 ASNHNFTFK
+126 ALNHKYPFK
-135 YIYTITFLKK
+135 YIYTITFLKR

-155 LDGESAQE
+155 LDGETAQE
-163 VSAKAP
+163 ISAKAP
-169 NFSFSAYPYTG
+169 NFSFNAYPDSNTENG
-180 SDIDNA
+180 
-186 HYEPVWSPSIS
+186 HFEPTWKPSIS
-197 AATNDKQYKETAKL
+197 AATSDKQYKEHPKL

-235 CDKCKRT
+235 CDICKRT

-254 VFDDNEEFCTVCHK
+254 VFENNEEFCTVCHK

-277 TTTTSAP
+277 TTTTTAP
-284 ATNTTEITTTEAPQP
+284 TTTTTAPTTQAVQPQATSSTQP
-299 TTSTTAAPA
+299 TTK
-308 PAPQPP
+308 
-314 VTSSTAPTAKPTTTK
+314 PTATK
-329 ASKPTN
+329 ASKPTK
-335 NAKKVSGDW
+335 NAKKVSGNW

-353 ISKLSKGKKAITVRW
+353 ISKLSKGKKAITVKW
-368 KKVSTIKGYQIQLAT
+368 KKVKTIKGYQIQLAT
-383 DKNFKKN
+383 DKKFKKN
-390 KKTVTVSKQKTTKT
+390 KKTVTISKQKTTKT

-414 YYVRIRTYKNVKYQ
+414 YYVRIRTYKNVKYK

-436 SWSKAKT
+436 SWSKVKT

>member
-43 TFSGNGAVSA
+43 TFTGKGTVSA
-53 SSYEYGSI
+53 SSYDYGNI

-69 INIGIDEIESY
+69 VNVGIDEIQSY
-80 AFSKAEKLQ
+80 AFSKADKLQ
-89 SVIIYDPMCQIS
+89 SIIIYDQTCQIS
-101 ADGILPIGKDD
+101 AQGILPIGKDD

-126 ASNHNFTFK
+126 ALNHKYPFK
-135 YIYTITFLKK
+135 YIYTITFLKR

-155 LDGESAQE
+155 LDGETAQE
-163 VSAKAP
+163 ISAKAP
-169 NFSFSAYPYTG
+169 NFSFNAYPDSNTENG
-180 SDIDNA
+180 
-186 HYEPVWSPSIS
+186 HFEPTWKPSIS
-197 AATNDKQYKETAKL
+197 AATSDKQYKEHPKL
-211 RMCTEIQIITK
+211 RMCTEIQKITK

-235 CDKCKRT
+235 CDICKRT
-242 LETKELAKTDNH
+242 LETKELAKTNNH
-254 VFDDNEEFCTVCHK
+254 VFDNNEEFCLVCHK

-284 ATNTTEITTTEAPQP
+284 TT
-299 TTSTTAAPA
+299 
-308 PAPQPP
+308 QPP
-314 VTSSTAPTAKPTTTK
+314 ATSSTHPTTKPTATK
-329 ASKPTN
+329 ASKPTK
-335 NAKKVSGDW
+335 NAKKVSGNW

-368 KKVSTIKGYQIQLAT
+368 KKVKTIKGYQIQLAT
-383 DKNFKKN
+383 DKKFKKN
-390 KKTVTVSKQKTTKT
+390 KKTVTISKQKTTKT

-436 SWSKAKT
+436 SWSKVKT

>member
-43 TFSGNGAVSA
+43 TFTGKGTVSA
-53 SSYEYGSI
+53 SSYDYGNI

-69 INIGIDEIESY
+69 VNVGIDEIQSY
-80 AFSKAEKLQ
+80 AFSKADKLQ
-89 SVIIYDPMCQIS
+89 SIIIYDQTCQIS
-101 ADGILPIGKDD
+101 AQDILPIGKND

-126 ASNHNFTFK
+126 ALNHKYPFK
-135 YIYTITFLKK
+135 YIYTITFLKR

-155 LDGESAQE
+155 LDGETAQE
-163 VSAKAP
+163 ISAKAP
-169 NFSFSAYPYTG
+169 NFSFAAYPYTG
-180 SDIDNA
+180 DDMNNA
-186 HYEPVWSPSIS
+186 HYAPVWSPSIS
-197 AATNDKQYKETAKL
+197 AATSDKQYKEHPKL

-235 CDKCKRT
+235 CDICKRT
-242 LETKELAKTDNH
+242 LETKELAKTNNH
-254 VFDDNEEFCTVCHK
+254 VFDNNEEFCLVCHK

-284 ATNTTEITTTEAPQP
+284 TTQP
-299 TTSTTAAPA
+299 TT
-308 PAPQPP
+308 
-314 VTSSTAPTAKPTTTK
+314 KPTTTK
-329 ASKPTN
+329 ASKPTK
-335 NAKKVSGDW
+335 NAKKVSGNW
-344 VDSKYKKAS
+344 VDKKYKKAS

-368 KKVSTIKGYQIQLAT
+368 KKVKTIKGYQIQLAT
-383 DKNFKKN
+383 DKKFKKN
-390 KKTVTVSKQKTTKT
+390 KKTVTISKQKTTKT

-436 SWSKAKT
+436 SWSK
-443 VKTK
+443 VKTIKTK

>member
-43 TFSGNGAVSA
+43 TFTGKGTVSA
-53 SSYEYGSI
+53 SSYDYGNI
-61 GDKITKVI
+61 GDKIKKVI
-69 INIGIDEIESY
+69 VNVGIDEIQDY
-80 AFSKAEKLQ
+80 AFSKADKLQ
-89 SVIIYDPMCQIS
+89 SVIIYDQTCQIS
-101 ADGILPIGKDD
+101 AQDILPIGKED

-126 ASNHNFTFK
+126 ALNHKYPFK
-135 YIYTITFLKK
+135 YIYTITFLKR

-155 LDGESAQE
+155 LDGETAQE
-163 VSAKAP
+163 ISAKAP
-169 NFSFSAYPYTG
+169 NFSFAAYPYTG
-180 SDIDNA
+180 GDMNNA
-186 HYEPVWSPSIS
+186 HYAPVWSPSIS
-197 AATNDKQYKETAKL
+197 AATSDKQYKEHPKL
-211 RMCTEIQIITK
+211 RMCTEIQKITK

-235 CDKCKRT
+235 CSICGRT
-242 LETKELAKTDNH
+242 LETKELAKTNNH
-254 VFDDNEEFCTVCHK
+254 VFDNNEEFCLVCHK

-277 TTTTSAP
+277 TATTTTTTTSAP
-284 ATNTTEITTTEAPQP
+284 TTQP
-299 TTSTTAAPA
+299 TTK
-308 PAPQPP
+308 
-314 VTSSTAPTAKPTTTK
+314 PTATK
-329 ASKPTN
+329 ASKPTK
-335 NAKKVSGDW
+335 NAKKVSGNW

-353 ISKLSKGKKAITVRW
+353 ISKLSKGKKAITVKW

-383 DKNFKKN
+383 DKKFKKN
-390 KKTVTVSKQKTTKT
+390 KKTVTISKQKTTKT

-436 SWSKAKT
+436 SWSKVKT

>member
-43 TFSGNGAVSA
+43 TFTGKGTVSA
-53 SSYEYGSI
+53 SSYDYGNI
-61 GDKITKVI
+61 GDKIKKVI
-69 INIGIDEIESY
+69 VNVGIDEIQSY
-80 AFSKAEKLQ
+80 AFSKADKLQ
-89 SVIIYDPMCQIS
+89 SVIIYDQTCQIS
-101 ADGILPIGKDD
+101 AQDILPIGKKD

-126 ASNHNFTFK
+126 ALNHKYPFK
-135 YIYTITFLKK
+135 YIYTITFLKR

-155 LDGESAQE
+155 LDGETAQE
-163 VSAKAP
+163 ISAKAP
-169 NFSFSAYPYTG
+169 NFSFNAYPDSNTENG
-180 SDIDNA
+180 
-186 HYEPVWSPSIS
+186 HFEPTWKPSIS
-197 AATNDKQYKETAKL
+197 AATSDKQYKEHPKL

-229 GVLSTV
+229 GILSTV
-235 CDKCKRT
+235 CDICKRT

-254 VFDDNEEFCTVCHK
+254 VFNNNEEFCLVCHK

-277 TTTTSAP
+277 TTTTTAP
-284 ATNTTEITTTEAPQP
+284 TTQTVQPPITSSTQP
-299 TTSTTAAPA
+299 TT
-308 PAPQPP
+308 
-314 VTSSTAPTAKPTTTK
+314 KPTTTK
-329 ASKPTN
+329 ASKPTK
-335 NAKKVSGDW
+335 NAKKVSGNW

-368 KKVSTIKGYQIQLAT
+368 KKVKTIKGYQIQLAT
-383 DKNFKKN
+383 DKKFKKN
-390 KKTVTVSKQKTTKT
+390 KKTVTISKQKTTKT

-436 SWSKAKT
+436 SWSK
-443 VKTK
+443 VKTLKTK